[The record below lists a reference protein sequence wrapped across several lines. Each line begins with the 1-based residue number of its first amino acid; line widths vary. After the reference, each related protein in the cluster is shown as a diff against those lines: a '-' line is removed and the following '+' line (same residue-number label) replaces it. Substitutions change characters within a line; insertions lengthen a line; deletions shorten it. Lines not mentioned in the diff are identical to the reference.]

1 MQAQPLRGAQELL
14 CINAEK
20 VYDWVILQSSDST
33 TITPGASGLTGIGLP
48 AGFNPCASGIEDL
61 AVSCILTDASGNPV
75 ALSSPDAVTFEEIGT
90 RTSQQFVVD
99 GALVTLQDVSWIK
112 SVYVVLEFTGVSGVT
127 PFIITSDPIL
137 FEIPESAFLCA
148 PEGTDLLIRLT
159 DFSCRTRVNCTGTT
173 LTSLDIFINVCQSV
187 QTFANVTIELEA
199 EFCQPRDIINEQ
211 CPNPVIPPQCPVI
224 FPANGPVMG

>member
-33 TITPGASGLTGIGLP
+33 TVTATGLGLP
-48 AGFNPCASGIEDL
+48 SGFNPCASGILDL
-61 AVSCILTDASGNPV
+61 EVACMLTDASGNPV
-75 ALSSPDAVTFEEIGT
+75 SLSNGVTFEEIGE

-99 GALVTLQDVSWIK
+99 GALVTLQDVSWVK
-112 SVYVVLEFTGVSGVT
+112 SLYVTLEFTGVSGVT
-127 PFIITSDPIL
+127 PFVVSSTPIL

-148 PEGTDLLIRLT
+148 PDGTDLLIRLT

-173 LTSLDIFINVCQSV
+173 LVSVDVFINLCQSV

-211 CPNPVIPPQCPVI
+211 CPSPMIPPQCPVI
-224 FPANGPVMG
+224 FPANGPAAR